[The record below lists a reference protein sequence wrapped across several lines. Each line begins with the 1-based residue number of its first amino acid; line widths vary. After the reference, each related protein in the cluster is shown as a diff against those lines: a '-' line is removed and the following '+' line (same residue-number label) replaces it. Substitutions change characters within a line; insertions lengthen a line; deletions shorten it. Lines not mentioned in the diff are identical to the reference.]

1 MNLRVREKENE
12 MKYLVNKEDCI
23 SCGMCA
29 RTCPE
34 VFFMDEDGKASA
46 IEEDAPESA
55 LEMADVAKDFC
66 PGEAITA
73 EEA

>member
-1 MNLRVREKENE
+1 MRYYIEKD
-12 MKYLVNKEDCI
+12 DCI

-34 VFFMDEDGKASA
+34 VFFMDEDGKAAA

-55 LEMADVAKDFC
+55 LVMADVAKDFC
-66 PGEAITA
+66 PGEAIKA